1 MSDRGS
7 GDPAWDGEGTDPWLT
22 ARLEALGDTER
33 AERTVW
39 QAVWE
44 ALKAW
49 LEAVRQALRET
60 LDPVTVWAHAPAWT
74 EAVTVIATTTIYDVA
89 EGAYTSVTGDDAY
102 PVDMAAAARERAL
115 LRRNQMADVPNH
127 VYALIQR
134 QVADAVTSG
143 LNGPALAAQIDE
155 TLDATATPRWQN
167 RSTVVAR
174 TEAIGALNGGRAD
187 GQAVIAERQGGA
199 WEKMWLSTLDDRTR
213 PSHRLADRQRVPV
226 SGLFAVGGAM
236 LRHPGDP
243 SGPPDETIQCRCT
256 TVLVRPG
263 QNIDFSRRRG

>member
-1 MSDRGS
+1 MTDRP
-7 GDPAWDGEGTDPWLT
+7 DEEPAWDGEGTDPWLT

-39 QAVWE
+39 QAIWE

-49 LEAVRQALRET
+49 LETVRQALRDT
-60 LDPVTVWAHAPAWT
+60 LDPVTIWAHAPAWT
-74 EAVTVIATTTIYDVA
+74 EAVTVIASTTIYDVA
-89 EGAYTSVTGDDAY
+89 EDAYKRTTGDDAY

-115 LRRNQMADVPNH
+115 QRRNQMADVPNL
-127 VYALIQR
+127 VYALVQR
-134 QVADAVTSG
+134 QVADAVTDG
-143 LNGPALAAQIDE
+143 LNGPDLAAEIDE
-155 TLDATATPRWQN
+155 LLDATATPRWQN

-187 GQAVIAERQGGA
+187 GQQQIAERQGGD

-213 PSHRLADRQRVPV
+213 PSHVLADRQRVPV
-226 SGLFAVGGAM
+226 SGLFSVGQAM

-243 SGPPDETIQCRCT
+243 TGPPDETIQCRCT